1 MNQGR
6 TTDGRSV
13 EIIKRSSTAVLVRM
27 LEDDQLQYLP
37 HAAIARVDTEVDA
50 DAPPAP
56 LHVRVARTVAAEG
69 FMTPKTLIESTGRC
83 ESDIA
88 PVMDHLVRTGV
99 LERRRVG
106 GVVGY
111 VPADDPT

>member
-1 MNQGR
+1 MRQGR

-13 EIIKRSSTAVLVRM
+13 EIIKRSRAAVLVRM
-27 LEDDQLQYLP
+27 LEDEQLRYLP
-37 HAAIARVDTEVDA
+37 HAAIARVDEEVDA
-50 DAPPAP
+50 DGPPAP
-56 LHVRVARTVAAEG
+56 LHVRVARTVATAG

-88 PVMDHLVRTGV
+88 AVMDHLVRTGV
-99 LERRRVG
+99 LQRQQVG

-111 VPADDPT
+111 TPVDDPG